1 VSHKFEV
8 LAQKPNQLSL
18 LFVKSYLQT
27 IDKKQEGQL
36 LINRLITKRFNLRKN
51 ATVVQSKTKMN

>member
-1 VSHKFEV
+1 VSHKFEG

-27 IDKKQEGQL
+27 IGKKLEGQL
-36 LINRLITKRFNLRKN
+36 LINHLITKRFNLRKN
-51 ATVVQSKTKMN
+51 ATMVQSKAKMN

>member
-1 VSHKFEV
+1 
-8 LAQKPNQLSL
+8 
-18 LFVKSYLQT
+18 VKSYLQT